1 MDKEHLLRTETKEA
15 DELGIVRRA
24 KKYHPIKIR
33 IPASVE
39 LKKKKKPTEEQ
50 TLYDTTYMKYLQWA
64 TSGRQ
69 KINGHQGLG
78 ERGEEA
84 VFV

>member
-39 LKKKKKPTEEQ
+39 LKKKKSP
-50 TLYDTTYMKYLQWA
+50 
-64 TSGRQ
+64 Q
-69 KINGHQGLG
+69 KSKHCMIPLI
-78 ERGEEA
+78 
-84 VFV
+84 